1 MCERIILK
9 YISEIQREVVKWS
22 NVSRNSVQ
30 PQFLF
35 NKFGNE
41 VSGSVNYVISW
52 SYERELTFREDC
64 TVVSP
69 PRQ

>member
-1 MCERIILK
+1 
-9 YISEIQREVVKWS
+9 
-22 NVSRNSVQ
+22 VSRDSVQ

-35 NKFGNE
+35 NKFSNE
-41 VSGSVNYVISW
+41 VSGFVNDVISW
-52 SYERELTFREDC
+52 SYERELTFREEC

>member
-1 MCERIILK
+1 
-9 YISEIQREVVKWS
+9 
-22 NVSRNSVQ
+22 VSRNGVQ

-35 NKFGNE
+35 NKFGND
-41 VSGSVNYVISW
+41 VSDSVNYVISW
-52 SYERELTFREDC
+52 SYERELAFREDC